1 MERKRSLDWT
11 VAEGFVT
18 DFCRKR
24 FVETEDVHEGIR
36 ALQIMVPG
44 IPDDMAEAVVRGCKK
59 LVGTKELYLEDDDKV
74 IEPYV
79 WIKPRDIADCLCGW
93 IAPDGRVFGHVD
105 YNEASDHEDLAR
117 DIMRRKEVRYNG
129 HSDYTSLEDAGFIK
143 FSPDK
148 ALTDAFPGDVTE
160 EQHQAIIRFMEG
172 HKMQQLQLGASSLGI
187 LSLMDIR
194 KMDLLQ
200 FGKMISIH

>member
-1 MERKRSLDWT
+1 MGKKRSLDWT

-24 FVETEDVHEGIR
+24 FIETEDVHEGIR

-44 IPDDMAEAVVRGCKK
+44 IPDDMAEAVVRGSKK
-59 LVGTKELYLEDDDKV
+59 IVGTLDLYIEDDDKV

-105 YNEASDHEDLAR
+105 YNETSDHEELAM

-129 HSDYTSLEDAGFIK
+129 HSDYTSLEDAGFMK

-148 ALTDAFPGDVTE
+148 ALTDAFPADVTE
-160 EQHQAIIRFMEG
+160 EQQKAIIRFVESHQMR
-172 HKMQQLQLGASSLGI
+172 QFQLGPNAFGI
-187 LSLMDIR
+187 VTLSEIKQMELI
-194 KMDLLQ
+194 K
-200 FGKMISIH
+200 FGFLTSIH